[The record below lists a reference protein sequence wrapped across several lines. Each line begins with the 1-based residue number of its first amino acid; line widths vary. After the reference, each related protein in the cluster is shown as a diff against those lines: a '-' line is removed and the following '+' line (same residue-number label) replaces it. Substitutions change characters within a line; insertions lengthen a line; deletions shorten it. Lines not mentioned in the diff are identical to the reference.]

1 MRKGR
6 VVIVSDYVG
15 GESAASGGAGHAVY
29 DSYRALR
36 DAGVDVRIVAG
47 FGAPPGGAEDRFSAL
62 GGSDLRSGGALDTV
76 RMIYHRDAK
85 RALAAELDGEDPD
98 STIVIL
104 HQWTRYLSPAA
115 LGLLDRF
122 QTMIY
127 MHDHFWACPNGA
139 YYDFQEARP
148 CDRQP
153 AGLRCVAA
161 NCDRQGRAAKAG
173 RLLRH
178 VARTLT
184 VRASPDRRLCL
195 HLSTGAMRTAAPLLP
210 GERHAIVHNTLA
222 VPDAPP
228 PPALRPHYD
237 VGYFGRLQPEKGVAE
252 LIDVAGNVGLIG
264 LFAGEG
270 TLEPQLAQYATL
282 EHRRWAPRAE
292 MAAAMRSCAV
302 VVLPS
307 LWHETW
313 GLIVPEAMAAG
324 VKVLVSIRAGSA
336 ELVQR
341 FGGGATFDPGVPG
354 DLARAL
360 LAMQAEPAPELD
372 DWTEF
377 QAVLSSQRHAA
388 SIVDLAAEKFG
399 IDLQPSV
406 KPVRRSVPPPLP
418 VKLRA

>member
-1 MRKGR
+1 MRSGR
-6 VVIVSDYVG
+6 VVIVSDYIG
-15 GESAASGGAGHAVY
+15 GESAASGGAGHATY

-47 FGAPPGGAEDRFSAL
+47 FGGAPGGGEDRFTSL
-62 GGSDLRSGGALDTV
+62 GGSDLRSGGMLDTA
-76 RMIYHRDAK
+76 RMIYHGDAK
-85 RALAAELDGEDPD
+85 RALAAELAKEDAE
-98 STIVIL
+98 TTVIIL

-122 QTMIY
+122 HTMIY
-127 MHDHFWACPNGA
+127 MHDHFWACPTGA
-139 YYDFQEARP
+139 YYDFRQARP

-153 AGLRCVAA
+153 LGGRCVAA

-184 VRASPDRRLCL
+184 VRAAPARRLCL

-210 GERHAIVHNTLA
+210 AERHTVVHNTLA
-222 VPDAPP
+222 VPDAQPP
-228 PPALRPHYD
+228 VALRPRYD
-237 VGYFGRLQPEKGVAE
+237 FGYFGRLEQEKGVAE
-252 LIDVAGNVGLIG
+252 LIAAASGLGMTG

-270 TLEPQLAQYATL
+270 ALESELVDRPKLAR
-282 EHRRWAPRAE
+282 RRWAPRAE
-292 MAAAMRSCAV
+292 MAAAMRSCAI

-324 VKVLVSIRAGSA
+324 VKVLVSVRAGSS
-336 ELVQR
+336 ELVER
-341 FGGGATFDPGVPG
+341 FGGGATFDPGMPG

-360 LAMQAEPAPELD
+360 VDLRAAPGPHIADWAGFQAE
-372 DWTEF
+372 
-377 QAVLSSQRHAA
+377 LSAERHAA
-388 SIVDLAAEKFG
+388 TIIAQAAERFG
-399 IDLQPSV
+399 IDLQDDVIPARAVAES
-406 KPVRRSVPPPLP
+406 PPRAA
-418 VKLRA
+418 LRA